1 MNNIFQNI
9 RSTEGNVKKEV
20 LGDKKVVIN
29 QTMLSDLDDLHASKN
44 GIWYLLDISSTQ
56 GVRKSKMN
64 KT

>member
-20 LGDKKVVIN
+20 LGDEKVVIN
-29 QTMLSDLDDLHASKN
+29 QTMLSDLDDLHASKKWN
-44 GIWYLLDISSTQ
+44 LIFIGYLFYT